1 MLQCDRIDVS
11 EWVDPA
17 TLENVLSATV
27 SFLIMGLD
35 FKILFKVYHDLT
47 CCVLILVIYHC

>member
-11 EWVDPA
+11 EGVDPA